1 MIDAQLRV
9 TWSCQSCNAG
19 GPVDL
24 LTIQR
29 ERGPSYSLVD
39 RRAPCETPGCK
50 GRVTFH
56 YSGGVGTPLR
66 PRRASRERAEAAKRK
81 VSDQMMKQA
90 KETYNAVALHYQ
102 RPPLP

>member
-1 MIDAQLRV
+1 
-9 TWSCQSCNAG
+9 
-19 GPVDL
+19 
-24 LTIQR
+24 
-29 ERGPSYSLVD
+29 
-39 RRAPCETPGCK
+39 
-50 GRVTFH
+50 
-56 YSGGVGTPLR
+56 LR